1 MDQYPNPT
9 FGRGRSGDPALD
21 RAMTDVSQWGQ
32 RVVALLNKRD
42 GVELLN
48 QSPVPAPVL
57 EVGRLY
63 VMDVAGKMAL
73 MVQFPTGAAI
83 QIAIEP

>member
-1 MDQYPNPT
+1 MERYPNPT
-9 FGRGRSGDPALD
+9 FGRGKSGDAAVD
-21 RAMTDVSQWGQ
+21 RAVIDVAQWGQ
-32 RVVALLNKRD
+32 RVVTLLNKRD
-42 GVELLN
+42 GIELVN
-48 QSPVPAPVL
+48 QLPVPSPIL

-83 QIAIEP
+83 QIAIEL